1 MATEPSSL
9 FEKDKLIR
17 TTVQLRTSQH
27 KALESLSGPGKSI
40 SHLVRTAIDTY
51 LEPIYE
57 QAYEDEKMDR
67 MLSELEQAENR
78 MEELNEKL
86 DQKFATSID
95 DIFDNFGNTAK

>member
-27 KALESLSGPGKSI
+27 KTLESLSGPGKSI
-40 SHLVRTAIDTY
+40 SHLVRTAIDIY

-57 QAYEDEKMDR
+57 QAHEDQKMDR
-67 MLSELEQAENR
+67 MLSELEQAEDR
-78 MEELNEKL
+78 LEKLNEKAIL
-86 DQKFATSID
+86 ME
-95 DIFDNFGNTAK
+95 DIFDDLKPTAK

>member
-1 MATEPSSL
+1 MATKGSSL

-17 TTVQLRTSQH
+17 TTVQLRPSQH

-40 SHLVRTAIDTY
+40 SHLVRTAVDIY

-67 MLSELEQAENR
+67 MLSE

-86 DQKFATSID
+86 DKKFATSIE
-95 DIFDNFGNTAK
+95 DIFDNFGTTAK

>member
-1 MATEPSSL
+1 MATKRSSL

-27 KALESLSGPGKSI
+27 KTLESLSGPGKSI
-40 SHLVRTAIDTY
+40 SHLVRTAIDIY

-67 MLSELEQAENR
+67 MLTELEQAEDR
-78 MEELNEKL
+78 LEKLNEKAIL
-86 DQKFATSID
+86 ME
-95 DIFDNFGNTAK
+95 DIFDDLNTTAK

>member
-17 TTVQLRTSQH
+17 TTVQLKTSQH

-40 SHLVRTAIDTY
+40 SHLVRTAIDIY

-67 MLSELEQAENR
+67 MLSE

-86 DQKFATSID
+86 DKKFATSIE
-95 DIFDNFGNTAK
+95 DIFDNFGTTAK

>member
-1 MATEPSSL
+1 MAIERSSL

-40 SHLVRTAIDTY
+40 SHLVRTGVDIY

-57 QAYEDEKMDR
+57 QAHEDQKMDR

-86 DQKFATSID
+86 DKKFATSIE
-95 DIFDNFGNTAK
+95 DIFDNFGTTAK

>member
-1 MATEPSSL
+1 MATKGSSL

-27 KALESLSGPGKSI
+27 KTLENLSGPGKSI
-40 SHLVRTAIDTY
+40 SHLVRTAIDLY

-67 MLSELEQAENR
+67 MLTELEQAEDR
-78 MEELNEKL
+78 LEKLNEKAIL
-86 DQKFATSID
+86 ME
-95 DIFDNFGNTAK
+95 DIFDDLKPTAK

>member
-1 MATEPSSL
+1 MATKPSSL

-27 KALESLSGPGKSI
+27 KALENLSGPGKSI
-40 SHLVRTAIDTY
+40 SHLVRTAIDIY

-57 QAYEDEKMDR
+57 QAHEDQKMDR
-67 MLSELEQAENR
+67 MLSE

-86 DQKFATSID
+86 DKKFATSIE
-95 DIFDNFGNTAK
+95 DIFDNLKNKV

>member
-1 MATEPSSL
+1 MATEPPSL
-9 FEKDKLIR
+9 FEEDKLIR
-17 TTVQLRTSQH
+17 TTVQLKTSQH
-27 KALESLSGPGKSI
+27 KALENLSGPGKSI
-40 SHLVRTAIDTY
+40 SNLVRTAIDLY

-67 MLSELEQAENR
+67 MLSE

-86 DQKFATSID
+86 DKKFATSID

>member
-1 MATEPSSL
+1 MAIERSSL

-17 TTVQLRTSQH
+17 TTVQLTTSQH

-57 QAYEDEKMDR
+57 QAHEDQKIER
-67 MLSELEQAENR
+67 MLSE
-78 MEELNEKL
+78 MERLNEKL
-86 DQKFATSID
+86 DQKFASSID

>member
-40 SHLVRTAIDTY
+40 SHLVRTAVDIY

-57 QAYEDEKMDR
+57 QAYEDGKMDR
-67 MLSELEQAENR
+67 MLSE

-86 DQKFATSID
+86 DKKFATSID